1 MTNET
6 DDTENTMPLRQGFSW
21 SVDWNLLRTF
31 MVIAECN
38 GITRAAEQLGL
49 KQPSVSSA
57 LRRLEQGLG
66 VQLAERDPRNFV
78 LTAAGE
84 ALYAECKQI
93 FGSVARLPDLF
104 SSLDDDISGE
114 IRVCL
119 ASHVVTPLLDET
131 LAEFHQ
137 RYPQTRFSVTVRNS
151 SQVVAAVRDKS
162 ASFGVCLAHDYGEEV
177 HSTLFYREHFG
188 FFCGPLH
195 PLYGRKNLQLSDLR
209 DYDRV
214 SFYTDSA
221 TGYLRSVAML
231 RQQANLSE
239 RLAGAS
245 DHLEE
250 VRRMIMAGVGYGPLP
265 IHVVEAD
272 IQAKRLWQLPPFNDT
287 PSIDIHLIHN
297 PQAKLNSAEA
307 KFLELLTQR
316 IKQTPLNE
324 RTYGCSY

>member
-1 MTNET
+1 MTDVK
-6 DDTENTMPLRQGFSW
+6 DDSPLSSKPLQGFSW

-57 LRRLEQGLG
+57 LRRLEEGLQ

-93 FGSVARLPDLF
+93 FGSVSRLPDLF
-104 SSLDDDISGE
+104 SSLSDEVTGE

-119 ASHVVTPLLDET
+119 ASHVITPLLDET

-137 RYPQTRFSVTVRNS
+137 LYPQTRFSVTVRSS
-151 SQVVAAVRDKS
+151 SQVVAAVSDKS
-162 ASFGVCLAHDYGEEV
+162 ASFGVCLAHDYGNEV
-177 HSTLFYREHFG
+177 EGTLFYREHFG

-195 PLYGRKNLQLSDLR
+195 PLFGRSNLQLSDLR
-209 DYDRV
+209 DYERV

-221 TGYLRSVAML
+221 NGYLRSVALL

-239 RLAGAS
+239 QLAGVS

-250 VRRMIMAGVGYGPLP
+250 VRRMIVAGVGYGPLP
-265 IHVVEAD
+265 IHVVETD
-272 IQAKRLWQLPPFNDT
+272 IKTGRLWQLPPYTDT
-287 PSIDIHLIHN
+287 PSIDIHLVRN
-297 PQAKLNSAEA
+297 PDAKLNRAEA
-307 KFLELLTQR
+307 KFLELLQLR

-324 RTYGCSY
+324 RTYGASY

>member
-1 MTNET
+1 MTNER
-6 DDTENTMPLRQGFSW
+6 DDSVTQASPLRGFSW

-31 MVIAECN
+31 LVIAECN
-38 GITRAAEQLGL
+38 GITRAAEQMGL

-57 LRRLEQGLG
+57 LRRLEDGLQ

-84 ALYAECKQI
+84 ALYLECKQI

-104 SSLDDDISGE
+104 SSLHDEISGE

-137 RYPQTRFSVTVRNS
+137 LYPKTRFSVTVSNS
-151 SQVVAAVRDKS
+151 RQVVKTVSDKT
-162 ASFGVCLAHDYGEEV
+162 ASFGVCLAHDYSDDVDG
-177 HSTLFYREHFG
+177 TLFYREHFG
-188 FFCGPLH
+188 FFCGPPH
-195 PLYGRKNLQLSDLR
+195 PLFGRSNLQLSDLR
-209 DYDRV
+209 DYERV

-221 TGYLRSVAML
+221 TGYLRSVALL

-239 RLAGAS
+239 QLAGVS

-250 VRRMIMAGVGYGPLP
+250 VRRMIGAGLGYGPLP
-265 IHVVEAD
+265 IHVIEAD
-272 IQAKRLWQLPPFNDT
+272 IKAGRLWQLPPYTNT
-287 PSIDIHLIHN
+287 PSIDIHLVQN
-297 PQAKLNSAEA
+297 PHAKLNRAEA
-307 KFLELLTQR
+307 KFLEILTQR
-316 IKQTPLNE
+316 IEQTPLHE